1 MYFVLAIFT
10 LISASV
16 SLGYSIQACA
26 SSHNINAYYALSRSL
41 PLFLLA
47 IFSLVIHS
55 AIFLITIS
63 IAMILVQFL
72 DAIVGYK
79 SKDVFKTYGPLAT
92 SVVNLIL
99 LIVFLF
105 QLTYTTKLNRTIIEL
120 SLKDI

>member
-1 MYFVLAIFT
+1 
-10 LISASV
+10 
-16 SLGYSIQACA
+16 
-26 SSHNINAYYALSRSL
+26 
-41 PLFLLA
+41 
-47 IFSLVIHS
+47 

-79 SKDVFKTYGPLAT
+79 SEDVFKTYGPLAT

-105 QLTYTTKLNRTIIEL
+105 
-120 SLKDI
+120 

>member
-10 LISASV
+10 IISASV

-26 SSHNINAYYALSRSL
+26 SSHNINAYYALSQLTFIFISY
-41 PLFLLA
+41 
-47 IFSLVIHS
+47 FSLVIHS

-79 SKDVFKTYGPLAT
+79 SEDVFKTYGPLAT

-105 QLTYTTKLNRTIIEL
+105 
-120 SLKDI
+120 

>member
-10 LISASV
+10 IISASV

-63 IAMILVQFL
+63 IAMIFSSIFQMRLLV
-72 DAIVGYK
+72 IK

-92 SVVNLIL
+92 SVSELNIINSFLIL
-99 LIVFLF
+99 T
-105 QLTYTTKLNRTIIEL
+105 QLYNE
-120 SLKDI
+120 S

>member
-10 LISASV
+10 IISASV
-16 SLGYSIQACA
+16 SLGYSIQSCA

-79 SKDVFKTYGPLAT
+79 SEDVFKTYGPLAT

-105 QLTYTTKLNRTIIEL
+105 
-120 SLKDI
+120 

>member
-10 LISASV
+10 IISASV

-41 PLFLLA
+41 PL

-79 SKDVFKTYGPLAT
+79 SKDGFKTYGPLAT

-105 QLTYTTKLNRTIIEL
+105 
-120 SLKDI
+120 

>member
-10 LISASV
+10 IISASV
-16 SLGYSIQACA
+16 SLGYSIQAC
-26 SSHNINAYYALSRSL
+26 SSSRNINAYYALSRSL

-105 QLTYTTKLNRTIIEL
+105 
-120 SLKDI
+120 

>member
-10 LISASV
+10 IISASV

-55 AIFLITIS
+55 AIFLINYIHCNDLSS
-63 IAMILVQFL
+63 IFRCDCWL
-72 DAIVGYK
+72 
-79 SKDVFKTYGPLAT
+79 
-92 SVVNLIL
+92 
-99 LIVFLF
+99 
-105 QLTYTTKLNRTIIEL
+105 
-120 SLKDI
+120 

>member
-10 LISASV
+10 IPSASDG
-16 SLGYSIQACA
+16 LGHSTQACA

-41 PLFLLA
+41 PLF
-47 IFSLVIHS
+47 LVIHS

-79 SKDVFKTYGPLAT
+79 SNDVFKTYGPLAT

-105 QLTYTTKLNRTIIEL
+105 
-120 SLKDI
+120 

>member
-10 LISASV
+10 IISASV
-16 SLGYSIQACA
+16 SSGYSIQACA

-41 PLFLLA
+41 SLFLLA

-105 QLTYTTKLNRTIIEL
+105 
-120 SLKDI
+120 

>member
-26 SSHNINAYYALSRSL
+26 SHNINAYYALSRSL

-105 QLTYTTKLNRTIIEL
+105 
-120 SLKDI
+120 

>member
-10 LISASV
+10 IISASV

-47 IFSLVIHS
+47 IFFSLVIHS

-63 IAMILVQFL
+63 IAMILVQFRCDCWL
-72 DAIVGYK
+72 
-79 SKDVFKTYGPLAT
+79 
-92 SVVNLIL
+92 
-99 LIVFLF
+99 
-105 QLTYTTKLNRTIIEL
+105 
-120 SLKDI
+120 

>member
-10 LISASV
+10 IISASV

-26 SSHNINAYYALSRSL
+26 SSHNINAYYARLS
-41 PLFLLA
+41 LFLLA

-105 QLTYTTKLNRTIIEL
+105 
-120 SLKDI
+120 

>member
-10 LISASV
+10 IISASV

-41 PLFLLA
+41 PLFLL
-47 IFSLVIHS
+47 
-55 AIFLITIS
+55 TIS

-79 SKDVFKTYGPLAT
+79 SKDGFKTYGPLAT

-105 QLTYTTKLNRTIIEL
+105 
-120 SLKDI
+120 

>member
-10 LISASV
+10 IISASV

-47 IFSLVIHS
+47 VFSLVIHS
-55 AIFLITIS
+55 AEFLITIS

-72 DAIVGYK
+72 DAVVGYK

-92 SVVNLIL
+92 AVANLIL
-99 LIVFLF
+99 LIVFL
-105 QLTYTTKLNRTIIEL
+105 L
-120 SLKDI
+120 

>member
-1 MYFVLAIFT
+1 
-10 LISASV
+10 
-16 SLGYSIQACA
+16 
-26 SSHNINAYYALSRSL
+26 NAYYALSRSL

-79 SKDVFKTYGPLAT
+79 SKDGFKTYGPLAT

-105 QLTYTTKLNRTIIEL
+105 
-120 SLKDI
+120 

>member
-10 LISASV
+10 IISASV

-41 PLFLLA
+41 PLFL
-47 IFSLVIHS
+47 VIHS

-79 SKDVFKTYGPLAT
+79 SNDVFKTYGPLAT

-105 QLTYTTKLNRTIIEL
+105 
-120 SLKDI
+120 